1 VSARRLLAP
10 ALVVVAV
17 LAVTVLLAS
26 RPPTA
31 STAPTGGGAAGWA
44 SGMEGSG
51 EVPVAVVERRDFL
64 HEVPAE
70 GNLRAARSAVVQ
82 VPEQGAR
89 NGPSH
94 VAWVAADGT
103 RVRTGDVV
111 VRFDPTDLARAL
123 RDAEAKLETA
133 RLKAA
138 GQRSS
143 LQAAIANLRRDAAM
157 ARIELDNA
165 RHFQK
170 KDELIF
176 SRNDII
182 QSEMDQQLAAGKE
195 LHAREQQ
202 SGRAQLGQ
210 AGLDLLAIDVRQA
223 EAEIRQARAGLR
235 ALQVTAPHDGVLIL
249 DRNRPGGEPP
259 RVGDT
264 VWSGMALAE
273 IPDLSEMQAEV
284 YVLEADAGGLAAGK
298 PATVVVESQPG
309 VERPARIARVDTLAK
324 PRLSGSPVQF
334 FAVTLAFPPG
344 TLRTMGTVKPG
355 QRVLARMRLEERRGA
370 LVAPREAV
378 FQSGGGNV
386 VYRRRDGGHGF
397 EPVPVTLGPAGV
409 GTAVIATGVA
419 PGDVLALRDPAAA
432 SAPGPGAAPA
442 SPASPAG
449 VRPASPAFPKSLA
462 VPAPAPA
469 PAGGGGGGAAR
480 P

>member
-10 ALVVVAV
+10 ALVVAAV
-17 LAVTVLLAS
+17 MAVTALLAS
-26 RPPTA
+26 RPPA
-31 STAPTGGGAAGWA
+31 APAVPAAGGAAGWA
-44 SGMEGSG
+44 SGMDGSG
-51 EVPVAVVERRDFL
+51 EVPVAAVERRDFI

-82 VPEQGAR
+82 VPAIDAR
-89 NGPSH
+89 TESFH
-94 VAWVAADGT
+94 VAWLAADGT
-103 RVRTGDVV
+103 RVRTGQVV
-111 VRFDPTDLARAL
+111 VRFDPTDLAKAL
-123 RDAEAKLETA
+123 RDAEAKLATA

-138 GQRSS
+138 GQRST
-143 LQAAIANLRRDAAM
+143 LQADIANLRRDAAM

-165 RHFQK
+165 THFQK

-176 SRNDII
+176 SRDDII

-202 SGRAQLGQ
+202 TGRARLGQ
-210 AGLDLLAIDVRQA
+210 ASLDLLAIDLRQA
-223 EAEIRQARAGLR
+223 EAEIRQARAGLQ

-249 DRNRPGGEPP
+249 DRNHRGGDPP

-273 IPDLSEMQAEV
+273 IPDLSEVQAEV

-298 PATVVVESQPG
+298 PATVVVEAQPG
-309 VERPARIARVDTLAK
+309 MERPARIARVDTLAK
-324 PRLSGSPVQF
+324 PRLSGSPVQY
-334 FAVTLAFPPG
+334 FAVTLAFSPG
-344 TLRTMGTVKPG
+344 TLKTMGTVKPG
-355 QRVLARMRLEERRGA
+355 QRVLARLRLEERRGA

-378 FQSGGGNV
+378 FQRGGSNL
-386 VYRRRDGGHGF
+386 VYRRRGGGRGF

-409 GTAVIATGVA
+409 GTVVLETGVA

-432 SAPGPGAAPA
+432 SAPRPAAPA

-449 VRPASPAFPKSLA
+449 VRPASPAFPTSLA
-462 VPAPAPA
+462 VPALPS
-469 PAGGGGGGAAR
+469 GGGGAAR

>member
-10 ALVVVAV
+10 ALLVAAV
-17 LAVTVLLAS
+17 MAVTVLLAS
-26 RPPTA
+26 LPPAARTA
-31 STAPTGGGAAGWA
+31 GRAAGWA
-44 SGMEGSG
+44 SGMDGSG
-51 EVPVAVVERRDFL
+51 EVPVAAVERRDFI

-82 VPEQGAR
+82 VPAQGTR
-89 NGPSH
+89 TGSFH

-111 VRFDPTDLARAL
+111 ARFDPTDLAREL

-138 GQRSS
+138 GQRSG
-143 LQAAIANLRRDAAM
+143 LQADIANLKRDAAM
-157 ARIELDNA
+157 ARVELDNA
-165 RHFQK
+165 NHFQK

-176 SRNDII
+176 SRDDII
-182 QSEMDQQLAAGKE
+182 QSEMDQKLAAGKE

-202 SGRAQLGQ
+202 TGRAQLGQ
-210 AGLDLLAIDVRQA
+210 ANLDLVAIDVRQA
-223 EAEIRQARAGLR
+223 EAQIRQAREGLR

-249 DRNRPGGEPP
+249 NRNRPGGDPP

-284 YVLEADAGGLAAGK
+284 YVLEADAGGLAPGK

-334 FAVTLAFPPG
+334 FAVTLAFSPG
-344 TLRTMGTVKPG
+344 TLKTMGTVKPG
-355 QRVLARMRLEERRGA
+355 QRVLARLRLEERRGA

-378 FQSGGGNV
+378 FQRAGGNV
-386 VYRRRDGGHGF
+386 VYRRRGGGHGF

-409 GTAVIATGVA
+409 GAAVIETGVA

-432 SAPGPGAAPA
+432 SAPQPAAPA
-442 SPASPAG
+442 SPAVP
-449 VRPASPAFPKSLA
+449 RPA
-462 VPAPAPA
+462 
-469 PAGGGGGGAAR
+469 GAAR

>member
-1 VSARRLLAP
+1 MSARRLLAP
-10 ALVVVAV
+10 ALVVAAV
-17 LAVTVLLAS
+17 MAVTMLLAS
-26 RPPTA
+26 RPPAAPTTA
-31 STAPTGGGAAGWA
+31 STAGGAAGWA
-44 SGMEGSG
+44 SGTNGSG
-51 EVPVAVVERRDFL
+51 EVPVAVVERRDFR

-89 NGPSH
+89 NGRFR

-103 RVRTGDVV
+103 RVRTGNVV
-111 VRFDPTDLARAL
+111 VRFDPTDLAKAL

-133 RLKAA
+133 RLKGA
-138 GQRSS
+138 GQRKS

-249 DRNRPGGEPP
+249 DRNRPGGEQP

-324 PRLSGSPVQF
+324 PRLSGSPVQY

-344 TLRTMGTVKPG
+344 TLKTMGTVKPG
-355 QRVLARMRLEERRGA
+355 QRVLARLLLEERRGS

-386 VYRRRDGGHGF
+386 VYRRRGGGHGF

-409 GTAVIATGVA
+409 GTTVIETGVT

-432 SAPGPGAAPA
+432 SVPGPGAAPA
-442 SPASPAG
+442 SPASPTG
-449 VRPASPAFPKSLA
+449 VRPASPAFPTSLA
-462 VPAPAPA
+462 VPAPA